1 MVYVHI
7 PVFFHFYARKKCSRC
22 KAEKR
27 KKRSVLRDRGKKKK
41 KIIGIF
47 FIIKYREMFNAE
59 DFFFFFFPF
68 FVSSDK

>member
-1 MVYVHI
+1 MQSREEKKTVSL
-7 PVFFHFYARKKCSRC
+7 AWQRKK
-22 KAEKR
+22 KE
-27 KKRSVLRDRGKKKK
+27 